1 MGPAHGGP
9 ATTSWIPPLASA
21 TDAVQFG
28 VVIDEVVI
36 DEVVIDEVVIDEADV
51 DLAGDIEASPG
62 HVGWDCAHDCTEVRS

>member
-28 VVIDEVVI
+28 
-36 DEVVIDEVVIDEADV
+36 VVIDEVVIDEADV